1 MPRFA
6 HLIAALAA
14 LGLALV
20 AVPASA
26 DDHDDKQQELA
37 GEAHHDAHAAHGE
50 HPSHGDEHDQP
61 FNWADGF
68 LGEKD
73 GAEPGL
79 LYRPKG
85 TPPPFL
91 ANVINAGLLFYILIA
106 AGKKPVAEAL
116 RKRKERLIGAM
127 EEAGRMK
134 ADAQATLAQ
143 YEEKLRRLDEEV
155 ARIRREM
162 REAAD
167 LEQKKVL
174 TEARERRVRMEK
186 EAALLVEQ
194 ERKGARETLIRE
206 TVGSALKT
214 AEEILVKQ
222 LVEGDKDRLAKDFLS
237 TIKATQITAKGGM
250 S

>member
-1 MPRFA
+1 MR
-6 HLIAALAA
+6 HLVRLAAALAA
-14 LGLALV
+14 LGLAFA
-20 AVPASA
+20 AVPAFA
-26 DDHDDKQQELA
+26 DTHDDKQGELA
-37 GEAHHDAHAAHGE
+37 GEAHDDAHAAHGE
-50 HPSHGDEHDQP
+50 EHEQP

-79 LYRPKG
+79 LFRPKG

-91 ANVINAGLLFYILIA
+91 ANIINAGLLFYILIA

-116 RKRKERLIGAM
+116 KKRKERLIGAM

-134 ADAQATLAQ
+134 ADAQVTLSE
-143 YEEKLRRLDEEV
+143 YEDKLKRLDEEV

-167 LEQKKVL
+167 LEQKKIL
-174 TEARERRVRMEK
+174 SEAKERRVRMEK

-194 ERKGARETLIRE
+194 ERKGAREALIRE
-206 TVGSALKT
+206 TVSNALKA
-214 AEEILVKQ
+214 AEDILVKQ
-222 LVEGDKDRLAKDFLS
+222 LGEGDRDRLAKDYLS
-237 TIKATQITAKGGM
+237 TIKGTPITAKGGV

>member
-1 MPRFA
+1 MR
-6 HLIAALAA
+6 HLVRLAAALAA
-14 LGLALV
+14 LGLAFA
-20 AVPASA
+20 AVPAFA
-26 DDHDDKQQELA
+26 DTHDDKQGELA

-50 HPSHGDEHDQP
+50 EHEQP

-79 LYRPKG
+79 LFRPKG

-116 RKRKERLIGAM
+116 KKRKERLIGAM

-134 ADAQATLAQ
+134 ADAQVTLSE
-143 YEEKLRRLDEEV
+143 YEDKLKRLDEEV

-167 LEQKKVL
+167 LEQKKIL
-174 TEARERRVRMEK
+174 SEAKDRRVRMEK

-194 ERKGARETLIRE
+194 ERKGAREALIRE
-206 TVGSALKT
+206 TVSNALKA
-214 AEEILVKQ
+214 AEDILVKQ
-222 LVEGDKDRLAKDFLS
+222 LGEGDRDRLAKDYLN
-237 TIKATQITAKGGM
+237 TIKGTPITAKG
-250 S
+250 SVS